1 MVEEA
6 VTEEINQNDN
16 MEFPD
21 YRRGWKSSGPHTKQ
35 NYSICFHLS
44 SGDSGAVWEATA
56 SDPDAKNII

>member
-21 YRRGWKSSGPHTKQ
+21 YRRGWKISGPHTKQ

-44 SGDSGAVWEATA
+44 SGDSGAA
-56 SDPDAKNII
+56 